1 MTRSGVA
8 ERAAVEY
15 LRSPVAIRERAGNV
29 LAAGL
34 ADQLEHF
41 AVRPDRLDPVAE
53 RVVEVTRAA
62 YPDLAIPY
70 HSRWGHFGA
79 GGVDRLAEL
88 DRLTA
93 AMSAQERARTRFDL
107 VITSVLLDAGA
118 GPRWRY
124 REPGTGVEIGRSE
137 GLAVASFRMF
147 LAGAFSSDPARPL
160 RADAAGLAAI
170 TAADIAAGFQVAGDN
185 PLVGLEGRAA
195 LLSALGAAVAA
206 DRERFG
212 EPARIG
218 GLFDFLRARA
228 TGGALPAPAILE
240 AVLVGL
246 GSIWPGRLRIGPVNL
261 GDVWHHP
268 AAGGDG
274 PSAQMVPLH
283 KLSQWL
289 TYSLFEPLEDAG
301 LRVSEQDALTGLAEY
316 RNGGLLLDLGLLAPR
331 HDRVLAGE
339 HRPGDPIIVEW
350 RALTVALLDRI
361 ADRVRQ
367 RLGLDADRLPLAR
380 VLEGGTWRAGREV
393 ARERREDAS
402 PPIRIASDGTVF

>member
-15 LRSPVAIRERAGNV
+15 LRSPVAIRERVGNV